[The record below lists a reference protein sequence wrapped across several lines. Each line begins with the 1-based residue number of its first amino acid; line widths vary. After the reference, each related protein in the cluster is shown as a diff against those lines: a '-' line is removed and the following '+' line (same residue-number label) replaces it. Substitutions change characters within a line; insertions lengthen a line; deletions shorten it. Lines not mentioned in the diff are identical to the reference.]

1 MISFF
6 GGLTLFSLLASW
18 LSGVIFDAAVRD
30 VTAQTTAVRNG
41 IIVSTWTA
49 VTTGLGRKKFRKAVH
64 GLHSKSSG
72 VKDKID
78 ELTKEDRR

>member
-6 GGLTLFSLLASW
+6 GGLTLFSFVASW

-30 VTAQTTAVRNG
+30 VTAQTIVVRNG
-41 IIVSTWTA
+41 ILVSTWTA
-49 VTTGLGRKKFRKAVH
+49 VTTGMGRHKFKKAARR
-64 GLHSKSSG
+64 LHLKSLG
-72 VKDKID
+72 VKNKLD